1 MPVLASQRLAAEF
14 LCRQWGRCL
23 LTLSLPQCQGGAQ
36 EHPEAEAEVGALE
49 AHTEQPVGRGQG
61 PSALTEPSALALTRK
76 LVLRPLLWTSRVS
89 LQTCVMPRGLWL
101 VIMEMSMKTEDRRPA
116 LKPC

>member
-61 PSALTEPSALALTRK
+61 PSALKTVCPRPDQKASSPSTPMDQQGVPTDMCDAQ
-76 LVLRPLLWTSRVS
+76 RPVA
-89 LQTCVMPRGLWL
+89 CHYGDVD
-101 VIMEMSMKTEDRRPA
+101 ED
-116 LKPC
+116 

>member
-1 MPVLASQRLAAEF
+1 MGTLLCFTSLPVAATALLSWHLLYRAMPVLASQRLAAEF

-49 AHTEQPVGRGQG
+49 AHTEQPVGGEVKALQHLRNLL
-61 PSALTEPSALALTRK
+61 PSP
-76 LVLRPLLWTSRVS
+76 
-89 LQTCVMPRGLWL
+89 
-101 VIMEMSMKTEDRRPA
+101 
-116 LKPC
+116 